1 MSSASFRS
9 FKFFDSFERC
19 CSYYTKNNFP
29 HNQTV
34 IVISSFMEEQAV
46 RVLLYTVY
54 IFVKRSADHVYIDK
68 IVAERH

>member
-1 MSSASFRS
+1 
-9 FKFFDSFERC
+9 
-19 CSYYTKNNFP
+19 
-29 HNQTV
+29 
-34 IVISSFMEEQAV
+34 MEEQAV